1 MPQHR
6 VAQIDDESVRQR
18 IGPWAPSGVPDLED
32 FDPATNFVVRAAA
45 GSGKTTALVGRMV
58 ALVRTGVPVEDLTAI
73 TFTRKAAG
81 EMSARFSR
89 ELDETRRALP
99 PDSRE
104 RARVASALG
113 NVQSTFIG
121 TIHAFC
127 SRLLRERPLDAG
139 LPPDFTAGLTDR
151 EERQLRNRAWTN
163 HLQDLYAG
171 DGDELEQLAAC
182 GLDPQDLSDFFKRI
196 CRFPDLE
203 LFTDGPDAP
212 PDFAPVIAEAQE
224 KMREWSAYR
233 PENPDKGAD
242 LVMAAF
248 DKAHRMLQYL
258 DLDTPAEQADFLS
271 VFADVSDTEKAK
283 VKTTYWK
290 GDGVNNSS
298 WAKTL
303 RDDLLPSLIE
313 TTIQPVLREWEAY
326 VHRVAVRC
334 TAPAVE
340 RYRNLRRREG
350 MLTFHDLLSLT
361 RDMLRDRP
369 DVRRA
374 VQERY
379 PRLLVDEFQDTD
391 PLQAEILSFLS
402 SQRVDETDWRACK
415 PRDGSLFIVGDDKQS
430 IYRFRRADK
439 DVFEAFRTRIDN
451 EPNGEAVDLTKNFR
465 SRAPICHW
473 CNDAFGDLF
482 ADDAYAEVQ
491 AEYVPFNPQRAAGP
505 EGTAIRVKP
514 VGDVYRNNATQIA
527 EQDAKQIAQFIQAAR
542 SGNADSALY
551 GEDDGA
557 VFQGEVDY
565 SDFLILTR
573 VRSRLST
580 YTEVLAQHGIPYTV
594 TGSRDMRESAELKA
608 VVDVLRAAMRPDDSL
623 AATAYLKGLLVGASD
638 TDLYRFVKAGGDL
651 SQLAA
656 GFGEGAEVL
665 PKETQ
670 ERFEEAIQ
678 QLEQVRQIV
687 REMRPAFGMEQIIE
701 ETGLLAGAAHPEE
714 MSQASTRAGAVLR
727 LLHVVQSLGS
737 QGLGWGEVVEELDLV
752 LQGEEEMD
760 GMTLETGRDD
770 AVRIMNVHQAK
781 GLEAPVVFLADPYSS
796 HPPPP
801 PEEHVRREH
810 DDVVVPVARGEGI
823 YSTITH
829 APRGWHPDTDTAFL
843 AEEKRQ
849 EQAEEHRLLYVAA
862 TRAERMLVISTYPK
876 KAGSGYWGDLAPH
889 LTEETAPELVLPE
902 PESGSDNGAGT
913 DASTAPA
920 PNLDAALDARDRRI
934 EHLGQLR
941 YQETSVTDDDR
952 TPSSGTAGDGFG
964 KTFGTVL
971 HRLLELMIRHRDDA
985 PTFSQEEVRHALVA
999 GRIRQRDEVTP
1010 EKLAER
1016 AERMKSMLDAFRQ
1029 HAIWEEVQTA
1039 DDVRTEYEFALV
1051 DVENGNT
1058 PDDDTSAVATLTRGT
1073 IDLIYRT
1080 GGGWTLVDFKSDRL
1094 SDETPGADAERRAQG
1109 AYGDQIRG
1117 YAAAW
1122 DALQHEPIERAGLWF
1137 ASNGQFVEIDT

>member
-1 MPQHR
+1 MADIS
-6 VAQIDDESVRQR
+6 VAQIDDEPVRQR
-18 IGPWAPSGVPDLED
+18 IGPWAPSGVPELDD

-104 RARVASALG
+104 RARVAAALG

-151 EERQLRNRAWTN
+151 EERQLRNRAWTS

-171 DGDELEQLAAC
+171 DGDELEQLTAC

-196 CRFPDLE
+196 CAFPDLE
-203 LFTDGPDAP
+203 LFTDGPDTP
-212 PDFAPVIAEAQE
+212 PDFAPAMAEARE

-233 PENPDKGAD
+233 PENPEKGAD
-242 LVMAAF
+242 PVMAAF
-248 DKAHRMLQYL
+248 DKARRMLQYL

-290 GDGVNNSS
+290 GDGTNNSP

-326 VHRVAVRC
+326 VHRIAVRC

-402 SQRVDETDWRACK
+402 SQNPEETDWRACT
-415 PRDGSLFIVGDDKQS
+415 PRNGSLFIVGDDKQS

-482 ADDAYAEVQ
+482 ADDAYADVQ

-505 EGTAIRVKP
+505 EGTALRVKP
-514 VGDVYRNNATQIA
+514 IGDVYRNNATQIA
-527 EQDAKQIAQFIQAAR
+527 EQDAQQIARFIQAAR
-542 SGNADSALY
+542 SGDADSALY
-551 GEDDGA
+551 GEEEGA

-580 YTEVLAQHGIPYTV
+580 YTEILAQHGIPYTV
-594 TGSRDMRESAELKA
+594 TGSRDMSESAELKA
-608 VVDVLRAAMRPDDSL
+608 VVDVLRAAMRPDDPL

-638 TDLYRFVKAGGDL
+638 TDLYHFVRAGGNL
-651 SQLAA
+651 SQCAA
-656 GFGEGAEVL
+656 GVGEEAGSL
-665 PKETQ
+665 PDTTR
-670 ERFEEAIQ
+670 ERFEEAIRQLQ
-678 QLEQVRQIV
+678 QIRQIV
-687 REMRPAFGMEQIIE
+687 GEMRPAFGMERIVE

-714 MSQASTRAGAVLR
+714 ASQASTRAGAVLR
-727 LLHVVQSLGS
+727 LLHFVQSLGS
-737 QGLGWGEVVEELDLV
+737 QGLGWGEVLEELDLV

-796 HPPPP
+796 RPSPA
-801 PEEHVRREH
+801 PEEHVRRAH
-810 DDVVVPVARGEGI
+810 DDVVVPVVRGEGI

-829 APRGWHPDTDTAFL
+829 APRGWHSDTDTAFL
-843 AEEKRQ
+843 AEEERQ

-889 LTEETAPELVLPE
+889 LTEETAPELVLPASD
-902 PESGSDNGAGT
+902 PSSGDGAT
-913 DASTAPA
+913 ASAAPA
-920 PNLDAALDARDRRI
+920 PKLDAARDARDRRI
-934 EHLGQLR
+934 KQLGQPR
-941 YQETSVTDDDR
+941 YQEKSVTDDNR
-952 TPSSGTAGDGFG
+952 ASGSGTAGEGFG

-971 HRLLELMIRHRDDA
+971 HQLLELMIRHRDD
-985 PTFSQEEVRHALVA
+985 PPRFSEEEVRHALIA
-999 GRIRQRDEVTP
+999 GRIRQRDGVTP
-1010 EKLAER
+1010 EELGEHAG
-1016 AERMKSMLDAFRQ
+1016 RMKAMLDAFRQ
-1029 HAIWEEVQTA
+1029 HAIWKEVQAA
-1039 DDVRTEYEFALV
+1039 DDVRTEYEFALM
-1051 DVENGNT
+1051 DAEG
-1058 PDDDTSAVATLTRGT
+1058 DDTADDGARAVATLTRGT

-1080 GGGWTLVDFKSDRL
+1080 GPGWTLVDFKSDRL
-1094 SDETPGADAERRAQG
+1094 SDEDPGADAAWRGQG
-1109 AYGDQIRG
+1109 PYADQIRG

-1122 DALQHEPIERAGLWF
+1122 NALQHEPIERAGLWF
-1137 ASNGQFVEIDT
+1137 GSNGQFVEIDV

>member
-1 MPQHR
+1 MAHTST
-6 VAQIDDESVRQR
+6 AQIDDEPVRQR
-18 IGPWAPSGVPDLED
+18 IGPWTPSGVPDLGD
-32 FDPATNFVVRAAA
+32 FDPTTNFVVRAAA

-104 RARVASALG
+104 RARVATALG

-151 EERQLRNRAWTN
+151 EERQLRNRAWTG

-171 DGDELEQLAAC
+171 DGDELEQITAC
-182 GLDPQDLSDFFKRI
+182 GLDPQDLSDFFKRL
-196 CRFPDLE
+196 CAFPDLE

-212 PDFAPVIAEAQE
+212 PDFDSAIAEARE

-233 PENPDKGAD
+233 PDNPEKGAD
-242 LVMAAF
+242 PVMAAF

-258 DLDTPAEQADFLS
+258 DLDTPSEQADFLS
-271 VFADVSDTEKAK
+271 VFANVSDTEKAK

-290 GDGVNNSS
+290 GDGSNNSA

-313 TTIQPVLREWEAY
+313 STIQPVLREWEAY
-326 VHRVAVRC
+326 VHRVAVQC

-340 RYRNLRRREG
+340 RYRDLRRREG

-369 DVRRA
+369 HVRRA

-402 SQRVDETDWRACK
+402 SQNVNTIDWRACR
-415 PRDGSLFIVGDDKQS
+415 PRNGSLFIVGDDKQS

-451 EPNGEAVDLTKNFR
+451 EPNGKAVDLTKNFR

-482 ADDAYAEVQ
+482 SQDAYAEVQ
-491 AEYVPFNPQRAAGP
+491 AEYVPFNPQRPAGP
-505 EGTAIRVKP
+505 EGTALRVKP
-514 VGDVYRNNATQIA
+514 IGDVYRNNATQIA
-527 EQDAKQIAQFIQAAR
+527 EQDARQIAQFIEAAR
-542 SGNADSALY
+542 SGDADSALY
-551 GEDDGA
+551 GEEEGA
-557 VFQGEVDY
+557 VFQGEVAY

-580 YTEVLAQHGIPYTV
+580 YTEILAQHGIPYTV
-594 TGSRDMRESAELKA
+594 TGSRDMSESADLKA
-608 VVDVLRAAMRPDDSL
+608 VVDVLRAAMRPDDPL

-638 TDLYRFVKAGGDL
+638 TDLYHFVKAGGNL
-651 SQLAA
+651 SQLTA
-656 GFGEGAEVL
+656 GVSEEVGSL
-665 PKETQ
+665 PDETR
-670 ERFEEAIQ
+670 ERFEEAIR
-678 QLEQVRQIV
+678 QLEQVRQIIGG
-687 REMRPAFGMEQIIE
+687 MRPAFGMERIVE
-701 ETGLLAGAAHPEE
+701 ETGLIAGAAHPEE
-714 MSQASTRAGAVLR
+714 ASQASTRAGAVLR
-727 LLHVVQSLGS
+727 LLHFVQSLGS
-737 QGLGWGEVVEELDLV
+737 QGLGWGEVLEELDLV

-796 HPPPP
+796 RPSPA

-829 APRGWHPDTDTAFL
+829 APRGWYPDTDTAFM
-843 AEEKRQ
+843 AEEERQ

-862 TRAERMLVISTYPK
+862 TRAERMLVVSTYPK

-902 PESGSDNGAGT
+902 PEIASVDGAVQT
-913 DASTAPA
+913 QVR
-920 PNLDAALDARDRRI
+920 LLRRI
-934 EHLGQLR
+934 LTLRATPEIAESNSWVGLGIRRNVSRMTTAQSP
-941 YQETSVTDDDR
+941 T
-952 TPSSGTAGDGFG
+952 GTAGHGFG

-971 HRLLELMIRHRDDA
+971 HQLLERMIRHRDIA
-985 PTFSQEEVRHALVA
+985 PEFSKDHIRHALVS
-999 GRIRQRDEVTP
+999 GRIRQRDAVSSE
-1010 EKLAER
+1010 ELDSLAGE
-1016 AERMKSMLDAFRQ
+1016 MTSMLDAFRQ
-1029 HAIWEEVQTA
+1029 HAIWAEVQVA
-1039 DDVRTEYEFALV
+1039 GDVRTEYSFALV
-1051 DVENGNT
+1051 DAAG
-1058 PDDDTSAVATLTRGT
+1058 DDAAEVDTLTRGT
-1073 IDLIYRT
+1073 IDLVYQAD
-1080 GGGWTLVDFKSDRL
+1080 GLWTLVDFKSDRL
-1094 SDETPGADAERRAQG
+1094 SAEDPDADAERRAQG
-1109 AYGDQIRG
+1109 AYADQIRA
-1117 YAAAW
+1117 YASAW
-1122 DALQHEPIERAGLWF
+1122 DALGHEPIERAGLWF
-1137 ASNGQFVEIDT
+1137 ASSGQFVDVDV